1 MLQSLREEDFPQVQA
16 SGEGVVVDG
25 LQPVREDDALDGGA
39 KECGAA
45 DARDR
50 VGQNNRFQRRT
61 HESAFGDF
69 GDAFRKMDDF
79 SAVENGDIGGGDV
92 VRFSCF
98 KKLDASLLFPLALQ
112 DSVHK
117 ESGAYHSRHLQCRA

>member
-1 MLQSLREEDFPQVQA
+1 MQA

-25 LQPVREDDALDGGA
+25 LQPVREDDALDCGA
-39 KECGAA
+39 EECGAA

-69 GDAFRKMDDF
+69 GDALRKMDDF

-92 VRFSCF
+92 VRFFFVLRSWMSACCSRWLYRIQCT
-98 KKLDASLLFPLALQ
+98 KKVEPTIHGIFSVGLEPSLYARY
-112 DSVHK
+112 
-117 ESGAYHSRHLQCRA
+117 G